1 MIMQQFTE
9 GIEKVYTDLT
19 ETYGDQQDQQIFD
32 ILSDMEADIETGNVS
47 QEEIVD
53 KVADA
58 IVVTTE
64 LGVKIEEAVEKFFFQ
79 LGLDSIPA
87 DRRSRDYRDQKMP
100 GEATDRIVNAKA
112 VPDQVEGQPYVHTDD
127 DFLLF
132 LEWLIRQEDENG
144 EAKYTARSIVDV
156 ISKPYKEWVVE
167 LYQTYLA
174 QKDKQ
179 VLDPLL

>member
-1 MIMQQFTE
+1 MQKFTE
-9 GIEKVYTDLT
+9 GIERVYTDLD

-79 LGLDSIPA
+79 LGLDSIRP
-87 DRRSRDYRDQKMP
+87 DRRARDYRGQT
-100 GEATDRIVNAKA
+100 GEGTLNAA
-112 VPDQVEGQPYVHTDD
+112 AQPTEGLTD
-127 DFLLF
+127 DFLVGRIYRILTGM
-132 LEWLIRQEDENG
+132 IRSPERGGVNPDG
-144 EAKYTARSIVDV
+144 ESPLNDV
-156 ISKPYKEWVVE
+156 FGTIRDIISDIKKSHPEFK
-167 LYQTYLA
+167 
-174 QKDKQ
+174 
-179 VLDPLL
+179 

>member
-32 ILSDMEADIETGNVS
+32 ILSDMESDIETGNVS

-79 LGLDSIPA
+79 IGLDSIPA
-87 DRRSRDYRDQKMP
+87 DRRSRDSLAQP
-100 GEATDRIVNAKA
+100 GEATDRVLNAKA
-112 VPDQVEGQPYVHTDD
+112 VPDKVEGQPWVHSDD
-127 DFLLF
+127 DFLFF
-132 LEWLIRQEDENG
+132 LDWLV
-144 EAKYTARSIVDV
+144 K
-156 ISKPYKEWVVE
+156 KEWTGQQIADVVRE
-167 LYQTYLA
+167 PHHYSKYY
-174 QKDKQ
+174 KDFLTQRDRTK
-179 VLDPLL
+179 LDPYL